1 MKTRICKYCFII
13 MTMMAANGLAAQ
25 STTDVPFKEIHK
37 NGATDNFTIREI
49 KKKALQIVPSK
60 IVTLNQPAALDKKKS
75 SKKKTSN

>member
-1 MKTRICKYCFII
+1 MKTKVYKYFFII

-60 IVTLNQPAALDKKKS
+60 IVKLNQPAALDKKKS